1 MAAKLMRHSEGQKL
15 LLASLK
21 RNFSPDQEAAVAE
34 EEEEGFLSFEEVL
47 ASHVQIFLSL
57 IQIFSG
63 AGGARHPGWREQ
75 EAGAGPGV
83 QGVPHPGPSHPRR
96 GLPS

>member
-21 RNFSPDQEAAVAE
+21 RNFSPAQEVAV

-63 AGGARHPGWREQ
+63 VLGMSHTRVPTESRPGHVALLAGLYED
-75 EAGAGPGV
+75 
-83 QGVPHPGPSHPRR
+83 PSAVTKVIH
-96 GLPS
+96 LSL

>member
-21 RNFSPDQEAAVAE
+21 RNFSPDQEAAVVA
-34 EEEEGFLSFEEVL
+34 EEEGFLSFEEVL

-63 AGGARHPGWREQ
+63 AGGARHRGRREQ

-96 GLPS
+96 GLSS